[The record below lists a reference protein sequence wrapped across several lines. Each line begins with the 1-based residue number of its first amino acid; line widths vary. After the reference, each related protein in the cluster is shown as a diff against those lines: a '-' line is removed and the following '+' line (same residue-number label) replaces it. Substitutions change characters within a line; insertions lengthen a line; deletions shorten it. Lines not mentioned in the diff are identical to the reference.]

1 MAGAEFLLPTS
12 PTLKH
17 ILNPLMSLM
26 RGSNP
31 MGEEDEMEE
40 RREGDKM
47 EQVWSYRESHGSL
60 VKPG

>member
-26 RGSNP
+26 RGLNP
-31 MGEEDEMEE
+31 MGEGDEVEE
-40 RREGDKM
+40 RREGDK
-47 EQVWSYRESHGSL
+47 
-60 VKPG
+60 